1 VWSGTIE
8 EVQASLLIAIA
19 AAFLLHVYTLGFKAE
34 GGWSWFMVGLLLFS
48 LLPYAIAA
56 KMSRFARLAGSA
68 VGFAVGALIGDLF
81 MHYQV
86 FMVPNGSSAAL
97 GLLIMPFWNLL
108 ILCPIGALVGWAIAR
123 FLR

>member
-1 VWSGTIE
+1 M
-8 EVQASLLIAIA
+8 QASLFITIA

-34 GGWSWFMVGLLLFS
+34 GGWSWFMLGLLLFS

-68 VGFAVGALIGDLF
+68 VGFAAGALVGDLF

-108 ILCPIGALVGWAIAR
+108 ILGPLGALVGWAIAR
-123 FLR
+123 LLR